1 MKFKFRA
8 LLFTIAFTAISGVMY
23 TASAQTKKAPAKK
36 APAGKSSAADI
47 AAGQDLISKSDC
59 LTCHKLDVKIIGPAY
74 KDVAAKY
81 KPTDANVALLAKK
94 VLEGGSGVWG
104 AVPMSAHPNLST
116 ADAKK
121 MVRYILS
128 VK

>member
-1 MKFKFRA
+1 
-8 LLFTIAFTAISGVMY
+8 MY